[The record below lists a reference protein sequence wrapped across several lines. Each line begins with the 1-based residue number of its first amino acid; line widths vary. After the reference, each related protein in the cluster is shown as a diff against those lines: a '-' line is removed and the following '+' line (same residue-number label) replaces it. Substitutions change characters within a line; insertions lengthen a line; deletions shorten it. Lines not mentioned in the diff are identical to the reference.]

1 MAVVRMVPGRLKC
14 GKVAVDFLRSLRRLT
29 VRAVTTA
36 NKVTIA
42 RILLVPFFILQVL
55 YYVEAGVEY
64 HRLLAILSFAVASI
78 SDGIDGYI
86 ARRYNQ
92 RSELGAFLDPLADKL
107 LLVSGV
113 VLLSFDHAP
122 YLPQLPL
129 WLTVT
134 VLSRDVLLAI
144 GTWVIQHTCGR
155 TVVRP
160 SLLGKAATVLQM
172 TCVLWALLKWPDN
185 WLFVWLVLAAVL
197 TAISGVFYI
206 IDGVGQLSASPKS
219 TASPRQ

>member
-1 MAVVRMVPGRLKC
+1 MVEGGIRS
-14 GKVAVDFLRSLRRLT
+14 GKAGVDFFRSLPRLD
-29 VRAVTTA
+29 VRAMTTA

-42 RILLVPFFILQVL
+42 RILLVPFFVMQVL
-55 YYVEAGVEY
+55 YYVEAGAEI
-64 HRLLAILSFAVASI
+64 HRLLAVLSFAVASI

-107 LLVSGV
+107 LLVSAV
-113 VLLSFDHAP
+113 VMLSFDHAP
-122 YLPQLPL
+122 HLPRLPL

-144 GTWVIQHTCGR
+144 GTWVIQHTCGK

-160 SLLGKAATVLQM
+160 SLLGKAATVMQM
-172 TCVLWALLKWPDN
+172 TCVLWALLKWPSN
-185 WLFVWLVLAAVL
+185 WLFVWLVLAAAL
-197 TAISGVFYI
+197 TAFSGVFYV

>member
-1 MAVVRMVPGRLKC
+1 MVEGGMKS
-14 GKVAVDFLRSLRRLT
+14 GKAGVDFLGSIPRLAE
-29 VRAVTTA
+29 RAMTTA

-42 RILLVPFFILQVL
+42 RILLVPFFVMQVL
-55 YYVEAGVEY
+55 YYVESGAEI
-64 HRLLAILSFAVASI
+64 HRLLAILSFAVAAI

-122 YLPQLPL
+122 HLPRLPL

-144 GTWVIQHTCGR
+144 GTWVIQHTCGK

-160 SLLGKAATVLQM
+160 SLLGKAATVMQM
-172 TCVLWALLKWPDN
+172 TCVLWALLKWPGN
-185 WLFVWLVLAAVL
+185 WLLVWLVVAAAL

>member
-1 MAVVRMVPGRLKC
+1 MVEGGVKS
-14 GKVAVDFLRSLRRLT
+14 GKAGVDFLRSLRRLA
-29 VRAVTTA
+29 REAMTTA

-42 RILLVPFFILQVL
+42 RILLVPFFVMQVL

-64 HRLLAILSFAVASI
+64 HRLLAILCFALASI

-86 ARRYNQ
+86 ARRYHQ
-92 RSELGAFLDPLADKL
+92 RSELGAILDPLADKL

-122 YLPQLPL
+122 HLPRFPL

-144 GTWVIQHTCGR
+144 GLWVVQHTCGKA
-155 TVVRP
+155 VVRP
-160 SLLGKAATVLQM
+160 SLLGKAATVMQM
-172 TCVLWALLKWPDN
+172 TCVLWALLKWPGH
-185 WLFVWLVLAAVL
+185 WLFVWLVLAAAL
-197 TAISGVFYI
+197 TALSGVFYI

>member
-1 MAVVRMVPGRLKC
+1 MVEGGIKS
-14 GKVAVDFLRSLRRLT
+14 GKAGVDFLESIPRLAD
-29 VRAVTTA
+29 RAMTTA

-42 RILLVPFFILQVL
+42 RILLVPFFVMQVL
-55 YYVEAGVEY
+55 YYVESGAEI
-64 HRLLAILSFAVASI
+64 HRLLAILSFAVAAI

-122 YLPQLPL
+122 HLPRLPL

-144 GTWVIQHTCGR
+144 GTWVIQHTCGK

-160 SLLGKAATVLQM
+160 SLLGKAATVMQM
-172 TCVLWALLKWPDN
+172 TCVLWALLKWPGN
-185 WLFVWLVLAAVL
+185 WLLVWLVLAAAL
-197 TAISGVFYI
+197 TAVSGVFYI
-206 IDGVGQLSASPKS
+206 LDGVGQLSASPKS